1 MDIKISGIPFTD
13 PAYYASITKDQ
24 LAHVLRSDSDYDMP
38 LFEERLQVLQEA
50 GANLLQKFGGTFE
63 NVIKECDKS
72 AQNFLEIVTRNF
84 PSYRC
89 DLLNFYFPIV
99 VRMNWLV

>member
-1 MDIKISGIPFTD
+1 MVIQFSGIPFTD

-24 LAHVLRSDSDYDMP
+24 LAHVLRSDSDYEMP
-38 LFEERLQVLQEA
+38 LFEERLQVIQEA
-50 GANLLQKFGGTFE
+50 GKVLLQKFDGTFE

-84 PSYRC
+84 PSYRY
-89 DLLNFYFPIV
+89 DLLSFYIPSV
-99 VRMNWLV
+99 VRVT